1 MNIRKLQRQA
11 AASTDELLAISEDI
25 GRYVIPAYGSVPGEM
40 FAMQCRI
47 QLERCRRLAEKMR
60 RMEEALSENARRE
73 KEAPTGAAVG
83 SAERKGGRLAGDI
96 PEGFADSAGLE
107 REKSVALTLQL
118 LAQNLLLDGQR
129 VCLLEDLLAH
139 SDSAEGQLKSARDME
154 DVARILELQNTLR
167 RELSPCRNEKESGN

>member
-1 MNIRKLQRQA
+1 MCSSDL
-11 AASTDELLAISEDI
+11 
-25 GRYVIPAYGSVPGEM
+25 
-40 FAMQCRI
+40 
-47 QLERCRRLAEKMR
+47 
-60 RMEEALSENARRE
+60 
-73 KEAPTGAAVG
+73 
-83 SAERKGGRLAGDI
+83 
-96 PEGFADSAGLE
+96 FADSAGLE

-118 LAQNLLLDGQR
+118 LTQNLLLAGQR